1 MILGLKLLT
10 KDGESLNSSY
20 GRVKYPADG
29 SWVDVPGNG
38 AYVARTGGLTSG
50 GYGPVGAVL
59 ECDINTRRATSAPDG
74 VECFGRVR
82 RVPELEAKLQ
92 ADAALAK
99 AYAAWDKATAAWDKA
114 NAASDKATAAWYKL
128 DAAWDKANAAWDKA
142 NAAWDKANAA
152 SDKAYAAWYKLD
164 AAWDKACAAR
174 DKAYA
179 AWYKADAAWVK
190 AIYPWLREQE
200 AALGGGAG
208 KGEGA

>member
-92 ADAALAK
+92 ANAALVKASAALNKADAARDKANAAWVKAYAAWVKAYAAWVK
-99 AYAAWDKATAAWDKA
+99 AYAAWD
-114 NAASDKATAAWYKL
+114 
-128 DAAWDKANAAWDKA
+128 
-142 NAAWDKANAA
+142 
-152 SDKAYAAWYKLD
+152 
-164 AAWDKACAAR
+164 
-174 DKAYA
+174 
-179 AWYKADAAWVK
+179 K

-200 AALGGGAG
+200 AALGGGEG
-208 KGEGA
+208 KGGGIK

>member
-10 KDGESLNSSY
+10 KDGESINSSY
-20 GRVKYPADG
+20 DRVKYPADG

-50 GYGPVGAVL
+50 GYGPVCAVL

-74 VECFGRVR
+74 VECFSRVR

-92 ADAALAK
+92 AYAAWAKVYAARAK
-99 AYAAWDKATAAWDKA
+99 AY
-114 NAASDKATAAWYKL
+114 
-128 DAAWDKANAAWDKA
+128 
-142 NAAWDKANAA
+142 
-152 SDKAYAAWYKLD
+152 
-164 AAWDKACAAR
+164 AAR

-179 AWYKADAAWVK
+179 AWAKADAACDK
-190 AIYPWLREQE
+190 EIYTWLREQE

-208 KGEGA
+208 KGEGR